1 MHAPQDE
8 LQIDNRAMTT
18 ELNVLD
24 REALHT
30 TFETWAAEEESLDD
44 QLGESL
50 AALAAY
56 QSHLDTWQKQ
66 LADERTELIYLREQF
81 EREQAAAAESQT
93 HTQDAGAEF
102 VAARQKVADLTVS
115 LLARTEELRTLD
127 NRRAELV
134 TELELS
140 RAHEREL
147 KNSLDEQ
154 KRLLEEERA
163 KSSEELRNLRELLE
177 QPRRCR

>member
-1 MHAPQDE
+1 M
-8 LQIDNRAMTT
+8 
-18 ELNVLD
+18 
-24 REALHT
+24 
-30 TFETWAAEEESLDD
+30 
-44 QLGESL
+44 
-50 AALAAY
+50 
-56 QSHLDTWQKQ
+56 
-66 LADERTELIYLREQF
+66 
-81 EREQAAAAESQT
+81 
-93 HTQDAGAEF
+93 
-102 VAARQKVADLTVS
+102 ADLTVS

-163 KSSEELRNLRELLE
+163 KSSQELA
-177 QPRRCR
+177 QFA